1 MVSYSSSEDTCE
13 FGRGSREPRHLS
25 DRAAA
30 ELVREL
36 HHNGLCTVVL
46 AHLSEQAND
55 PGLAHDTVGE
65 ALGRRYGGT
74 LVVATQHRPLDP
86 IDVSQRRT
94 ARLPAQM
101 TLF

>member
-1 MVSYSSSEDTCE
+1 VQSGPLSCR
-13 FGRGSREPRHLS
+13 RGNGSHGHLS
-25 DRAAA
+25 NRAAA

-36 HHNGLCTVVL
+36 HHDGLCAVIL

-65 ALGRRYGGT
+65 ALGRRYRGT
-74 LVVATQHRPLDP
+74 LQVATQERPLEP

-94 ARLPAQM
+94 ARLPVQT